1 MSWEDDAAEAIRRAL
16 APTPAERV
24 VDEISS
30 AVANAFGGRPAGR
43 ARPVNVAR
51 PAPRRR
57 GQRPDGSPVSESE
70 KARAFARYEA
80 LRDEHYG
87 RGVPGPMWNHVE
99 AEMERLRQD
108 RVCPWW

>member
-1 MSWEDDAAEAIRRAL
+1 VSWEDDAAEAIRRAL

-70 KARAFARYEA
+70 KGARVRP
-80 LRDEHYG
+80 
-87 RGVPGPMWNHVE
+87 V
-99 AEMERLRQD
+99 
-108 RVCPWW
+108 